1 MLGTPVITDAQAADF
16 ERDGYLVVRCAFDAS
31 EMRDIESWAREL
43 SERPEEP
50 GKHWVYWEKNLLDPD
65 RKIVC
70 RIENIQRCHAG
81 FAELTAAL
89 AGPVGRLLGEDAVLF
104 KEKINY
110 KLPGADGFEPHQ
122 DSQAGWEKYASYFVN
137 VLVCIDEATEENGCL
152 KVAVGHHKG
161 GIFREWEPLTEDD
174 MEGMEFVSC
183 TTKPGDLVFFDSY
196 TPHASEPNLTD
207 RPRRLYYV
215 TYNRAS
221 EGDHQERYY
230 ADKRKSYP
238 PDIEREPGREYVYRV

>member
-1 MLGTPVITDAQAADF
+1 MLNTPVITVAQAADF
-16 ERDGYLVVRCAFDAS
+16 ERDGYLVVQGAFDPS
-31 EMRDIESWAREL
+31 EMRHIESWSREL
-43 SERPEEP
+43 SERPEES
-50 GKHWVYWEKNLLDPD
+50 GKHWVYREISLLEPD

-70 RIENIQRCHAG
+70 RIENIQRFHAG

-89 AGPVGRLLGEDAVLF
+89 AGPVGRLLGEDSVLF
-104 KEKINY
+104 KEKINC
-110 KLPGADGFEPHQ
+110 KMPGGDGFKPHQ
-122 DSQAGWEKYASYFVN
+122 DSQAGWENYASYFIN
-137 VLVCIDEATEENGCL
+137 VLLCIDEATEENGCI
-152 KVAVGHHKG
+152 KVAAGHHKG
-161 GIFREWEPLTEDD
+161 GIFRDWEPLTEDD

-238 PDIEREPGREYVYRV
+238 PDIERDPGRDYVYRV